1 MTSCKYLQYRI
12 GPSITKPCYINDLCY
27 TLEQFLPDGVVQGK
41 WAPFSLVLSDS
52 ADMTENSENIP
63 STAAPTGI
71 LSKVVRI
78 VLPVLVLGIGIAG
91 YWNLSEE
98 PEEEKSPPAKKQAIR
113 TKITTLHTQD
123 YQIVIAANGIVQPHN
138 EISLSAQV
146 SGTITKI
153 SPALEA
159 GSFFSEGEVLIAID
173 DRDYKTALAIAE
185 AQHLSAKSA
194 LQLATL
200 NYERMLEGYREPSV
214 AVVTKAEVDQA
225 FSVRAQ
231 AEAELESSEAQIDRA
246 KLDLDRTTIR
256 APFDGR
262 VRQKDVGLG
271 QTVGPGTPLGV
282 IFAVDYA
289 EVRLPI
295 AGRDLRHLTLPELDT
310 DPPLDVELRDAI
322 SEDSETIWQAH
333 IVRTDGVLD
342 ENSLELYAIARI
354 DDPYGQQNQD
364 KPPLKIGQFVD
375 ATITGQMLTD
385 VFVLPRDAVYQGN
398 QVIVFAEGLLKR
410 KTVDVVWGSNDAFIV
425 DGGLSAGEQ
434 LVTTPLGN
442 IVSGTRAKLAN
453 AVQEQ
458 D

>member
-1 MTSCKYLQYRI
+1 M
-12 GPSITKPCYINDLCY
+12 
-27 TLEQFLPDGVVQGK
+27 PDGVVQGK

-123 YQIVIAANGIVQPHN
+123 YQIIIAANGIVQPHN

-354 DDPYGQQNQD
+354 DDPFGRQSGN
-364 KPPLKIGQFVD
+364 PPLHIGQPVVGL
-375 ATITGQMLTD
+375 IGGRLLKD
-385 VFVLPRDAVYQGN
+385 VIALPRGAVRQLD
-398 QVIVFAEGLLKR
+398 QVVLIDEKTLTLSKLTVAPIWSDEKFVIVRDPAIR
-410 KTVDVVWGSNDAFIV
+410 
-425 DGGLSAGEQ
+425 DGAILATTQ
-434 LVTTPLGN
+434 LVYAPEGAEIEIIPDIPTETG
-442 IVSGTRAKLAN
+442 S
-453 AVQEQ
+453 
-458 D
+458 

>member
-1 MTSCKYLQYRI
+1 M
-12 GPSITKPCYINDLCY
+12 
-27 TLEQFLPDGVVQGK
+27 
-41 WAPFSLVLSDS
+41 
-52 ADMTENSENIP
+52 
-63 STAAPTGI
+63 
-71 LSKVVRI
+71 
-78 VLPVLVLGIGIAG
+78 LPVLVLGIGIAG

-123 YQIVIAANGIVQPHN
+123 YQIIIAANGIVQPHN

-354 DDPYGQQNQD
+354 DDPFGRQSGN
-364 KPPLKIGQFVD
+364 PPLHIGQPVVGL
-375 ATITGQMLTD
+375 IGGRLLKD
-385 VFVLPRDAVYQGN
+385 VIALPRGAVRQLD
-398 QVIVFAEGLLKR
+398 QVVLIDEKTLTLSKLTVAPIWSDEKFVIVRDPAIR
-410 KTVDVVWGSNDAFIV
+410 
-425 DGGLSAGEQ
+425 DGAILATTQ
-434 LVTTPLGN
+434 LVYAPEGAEIEIIPDIPTETG
-442 IVSGTRAKLAN
+442 S
-453 AVQEQ
+453 
-458 D
+458 